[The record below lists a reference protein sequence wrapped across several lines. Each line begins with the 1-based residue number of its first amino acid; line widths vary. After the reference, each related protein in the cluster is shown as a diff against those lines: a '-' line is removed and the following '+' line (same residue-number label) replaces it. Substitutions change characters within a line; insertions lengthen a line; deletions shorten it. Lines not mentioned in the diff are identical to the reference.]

1 MVRQRV
7 GASRTGSVSPDRSAR
22 GFTLIELSIVV
33 AIIVTLSTITVPVFL
48 SVLQDARVEGT
59 TEDMRVVQT
68 EIQMFINQKGELP
81 DSLDDIGLGHLRDP
95 WGRPYVYTRIDGG
108 KTSNVGELR
117 KDRFLVP
124 INSDYDLYSMGPD
137 GKSASALT
145 ANISH
150 DDIIRANDGAY
161 FGPASEY

>member
-1 MVRQRV
+1 MDEQ
-7 GASRTGSVSPDRSAR
+7 RTGFGRTDAVSPDRSAR
-22 GFTLIELSIVV
+22 GFTLLELSIVV

-48 SVLQDARVEGT
+48 RVLEEAKEEGT
-59 TEDMRVVQT
+59 TEDMRVIQT
-68 EIQMFINQKGELP
+68 EIQLFINNHGELP

-95 WGRPYVYTRIDGG
+95 WGRPYVYTRIDGAKTKG
-108 KTSNVGELR
+108 KGKFR

-124 INSDYDLYSMGPD
+124 INSDYDLYSVGPD

-145 ANISH
+145 AKISH